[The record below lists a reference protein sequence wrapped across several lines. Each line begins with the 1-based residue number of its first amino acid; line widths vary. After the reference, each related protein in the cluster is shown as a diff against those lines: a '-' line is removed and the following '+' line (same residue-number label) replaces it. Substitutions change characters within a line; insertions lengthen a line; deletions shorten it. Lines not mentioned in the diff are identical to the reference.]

1 MSFLIPEA
9 LPKASSSLLRSPFK
23 TQKSFIST
31 DSIFTETTNLE
42 SNNITFERINSLNYR
57 ENSKFFAVNNY
68 SVRPSI
74 QVSEQNFGQK
84 ESILSQHQR
93 RSIVST
99 SKKKMNK
106 KLMQGVIVLW
116 KGNSSDW
123 LGEQICGKWLTTHF
137 CHIENHFVVFK
148 YFLSSFD
155 LILHATNSVLLDTSK
170 LTFIKG

>member
-9 LPKASSSLLRSPFK
+9 LPKASKSSNLLKSPFK
-23 TQKSFIST
+23 TQKNKSFIST

-42 SNNITFERINSLNYR
+42 SNNITFERVNSVYYK

-74 QVSEQNFGQK
+74 QISEQNFGNFQK
-84 ESILSQHQR
+84 ESILSHNQHQQQR

-106 KLMQGVIVLW
+106 KLLQSVIDLW

-148 YFLSSFD
+148 YFLSSFH
-155 LILHATNSVLLDTSK
+155 LKIHATYSV
-170 LTFIKG
+170 